1 MCGEGCHCGCGEG
14 SRRHGHHDRFTRRF
28 QTRDEQIAEL
38 EGYLTDLK
46 AEARAVEERLAD
58 LRRAA

>member
-1 MCGEGCHCGCGEG
+1 MCGEGCHCGCGREPRG
-14 SRRHGHHDRFTRRF
+14 HGHHDRFSRRF